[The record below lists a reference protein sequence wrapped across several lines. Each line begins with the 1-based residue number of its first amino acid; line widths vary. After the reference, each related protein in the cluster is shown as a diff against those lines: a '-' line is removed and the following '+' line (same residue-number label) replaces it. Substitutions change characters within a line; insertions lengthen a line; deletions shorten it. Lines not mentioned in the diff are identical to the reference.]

1 MLSRAALRLARPA
14 AVSRWAASPAAP
26 RTLPALAGAPT
37 VWSRGMAKGNRPS
50 SRPITPA
57 NASQSSKPK
66 EQSSKPDSSAPS
78 KSSEPAAAA
87 DAQAKQPAKDAGEQ
101 SPDVPEKEIPLSELP
116 DLTQGIPSTLEY
128 EMAGATEKAALE
140 TVDDSAASGAGG
152 RGKGELPASAYISS
166 SDRRRQK
173 YANYMFGASLVGMAG
188 GIVYL
193 GRNWEEEDMRRH
205 PDVPNGWGLGL
216 WWNRAS
222 TRMREVLTYYHEPAF
237 EKLLP
242 DPDPLIER
250 PYTLV
255 LSLEDLLVH
264 SEWSREHGWRLAK
277 RPGVDYFLRYLSQY
291 YELVLWTSV
300 PFAIAEPIIRKL
312 DPFHIIV
319 WPLFREA
326 TKYKDGEVIKVC
338 AARIHL
344 LRNEER
350 QTDNT
355 IGSVIPKQRP
365 IKGYH
370 YRHRCTTHPKPTR
383 ECYCS
388 TEVDR
393 RPQG

>member
-1 MLSRAALRLARPA
+1 MAKSNKP
-14 AVSRWAASPAAP
+14 SKKPDPSSNPSKSDSPTPPNPSKPAAP
-26 RTLPALAGAPT
+26 
-37 VWSRGMAKGNRPS
+37 
-50 SRPITPA
+50 
-57 NASQSSKPK
+57 
-66 EQSSKPDSSAPS
+66 
-78 KSSEPAAAA
+78 A
-87 DAQAKQPAKDAGEQ
+87 DAEAQKPADA
-101 SPDVPEKEIPLSELP
+101 DKEIPLSELP

-128 EMAGATEKAALE
+128 EMAGANQKAALE
-140 TVDDSAASGAGG
+140 AVDDAATTQGGGGGGGGGG

-173 YANYMFGASLVGMAG
+173 YANYMFGAALAGMAA
-188 GIVYL
+188 GIVFL
-193 GRNWEEEDMRRH
+193 GRNWDEEDMGRH

-222 TRMREVLTYYHEPAF
+222 ARMGEVLNYYNEPAF

-242 DPDPLIER
+242 DPDPIIER

-300 PFAIAEPIIRKL
+300 PFAIAEPVIRKL

-338 AARIHL
+338 NHWGRSPD
-344 LRNEER
+344 RQKKR
-350 QTDNT
+350 QT
-355 IGSVIPKQRP
+355 
-365 IKGYH
+365 IKAA
-370 YRHRCTTHPKPTR
+370 PN
-383 ECYCS
+383 
-388 TEVDR
+388 
-393 RPQG
+393 

>member
-1 MLSRAALRLARPA
+1 MAKSNKSSNKPNPSSDASTFKEPTTQPPA
-14 AVSRWAASPAAP
+14 SQKANTPESPNP
-26 RTLPALAGAPT
+26 SSNPTESKTQNPAGAAT
-37 VWSRGMAKGNRPS
+37 DPS
-50 SRPITPA
+50 PNT
-57 NASQSSKPK
+57 
-66 EQSSKPDSSAPS
+66 
-78 KSSEPAAAA
+78 
-87 DAQAKQPAKDAGEQ
+87 
-101 SPDVPEKEIPLSELP
+101 PEKEIPLSELP

-128 EMAGATEKAALE
+128 EMAGASDKAALE
-140 TVDDSAASGAGG
+140 TVDDQAAAGGSG

-173 YANYMFGASLVGMAG
+173 TANYMFGASLAGMVAG
-188 GIVYL
+188 VVYL
-193 GRNWEEEDMRRH
+193 GRNWDEEDLRRH

-242 DPDPLIER
+242 DPDPIIER

-338 AARIHL
+338 T
-344 LRNEER
+344 
-350 QTDNT
+350 TDNSIVPART
-355 IGSVIPKQRP
+355 NHPIGFIIPEP
-365 IKGYH
+365 
-370 YRHRCTTHPKPTR
+370 
-383 ECYCS
+383 
-388 TEVDR
+388 
-393 RPQG
+393 

>member
-1 MLSRAALRLARPA
+1 MAKNNKPSNKPNPSSTASQQSTPQEQPSKPA
-14 AVSRWAASPAAP
+14 A
-26 RTLPALAGAPT
+26 
-37 VWSRGMAKGNRPS
+37 
-50 SRPITPA
+50 
-57 NASQSSKPK
+57 SQ
-66 EQSSKPDSSAPS
+66 KPDSPQASNP
-78 KSSEPAAAA
+78 SEPAAPVDSQAHKPAETSA
-87 DAQAKQPAKDAGEQ
+87 DQ
-101 SPDVPEKEIPLSELP
+101 SPDMPEKEIPLSELP

-128 EMAGATEKAALE
+128 EMAGANQKAALE
-140 TVDDSAASGAGG
+140 AVDEAATSGAGG
-152 RGKGELPASAYISS
+152 RGKGELPASAYVSS

-173 YANYMFGASLVGMAG
+173 YANYMFGASLAGMAA
-188 GIVYL
+188 GIVFL
-193 GRNWEEEDMRRH
+193 GRNWDEEDMRRH
-205 PDVPNGWGLGL
+205 PDVPNGWGLSL

-242 DPDPLIER
+242 EPDPIIER

-338 AARIHL
+338 A
-344 LRNEER
+344 
-350 QTDNT
+350 TD
-355 IGSVIPKQRP
+355 
-365 IKGYH
+365 
-370 YRHRCTTHPKPTR
+370 
-383 ECYCS
+383 
-388 TEVDR
+388 
-393 RPQG
+393 

>member
-1 MLSRAALRLARPA
+1 
-14 AVSRWAASPAAP
+14 
-26 RTLPALAGAPT
+26 
-37 VWSRGMAKGNRPS
+37 
-50 SRPITPA
+50 
-57 NASQSSKPK
+57 
-66 EQSSKPDSSAPS
+66 
-78 KSSEPAAAA
+78 
-87 DAQAKQPAKDAGEQ
+87 
-101 SPDVPEKEIPLSELP
+101 
-116 DLTQGIPSTLEY
+116 
-128 EMAGATEKAALE
+128 MAGATEKAALE
-140 TVDDSAASGAGG
+140 PAYDEAPPSAGG
-152 RGKGELPASAYISS
+152 RGKGELPASAYVSS

-193 GRNWEEEDMRRH
+193 GRNWDEEDLRRH

-222 TRMREVLTYYHEPAF
+222 TRTREVLTYYHEPAF

-300 PFAIAEPIIRKL
+300 PFGIAEPIIRKL

-338 AARIHL
+338 AAG
-344 LRNEER
+344 N
-350 QTDNT
+350 D
-355 IGSVIPKQRP
+355 
-365 IKGYH
+365 
-370 YRHRCTTHPKPTR
+370 
-383 ECYCS
+383 
-388 TEVDR
+388 
-393 RPQG
+393 